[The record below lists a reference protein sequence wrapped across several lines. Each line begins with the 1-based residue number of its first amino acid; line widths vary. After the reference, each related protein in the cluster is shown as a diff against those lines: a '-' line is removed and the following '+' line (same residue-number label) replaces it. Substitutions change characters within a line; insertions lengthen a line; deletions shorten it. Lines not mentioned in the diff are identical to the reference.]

1 MDALGP
7 MTMGTTPLDAMTSG
21 LLHQAKATDPHAAA
35 SVASGFESLFLSQL
49 MKEMRQTLEPGGLFG
64 QDEGDVYGGMFD
76 LYMSQHLAQAGGF
89 GLAAVLKQ
97 QLTTEKGHVA
107 HHT

>member
-7 MTMGTTPLDAMTSG
+7 MTTGVTPLDAMTSG
-21 LLHQAKATDPHAAA
+21 LLTQAKTTDPHAAT

-49 MKEMRQTLEPGGLFG
+49 MKEMRQTLEPNGLFG

-76 LYMSQHLAQAGGF
+76 LYMGQHLASAGGF
-89 GLAAVLKQ
+89 GLAALVKQ
-97 QLTTEKGHVA
+97 QLTRENGHVA
-107 HHT
+107 QRT